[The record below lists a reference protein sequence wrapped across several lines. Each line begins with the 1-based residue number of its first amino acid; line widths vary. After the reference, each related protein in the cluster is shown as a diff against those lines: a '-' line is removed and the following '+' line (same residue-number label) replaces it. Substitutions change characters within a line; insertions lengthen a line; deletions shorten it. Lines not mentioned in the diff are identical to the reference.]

1 MPPRD
6 LLTCLHDVR
15 IAGERILDVTGDQT
29 IEEYLADW
37 VLRAAVER
45 QFEII
50 GEALR
55 RATQIDPTL
64 EERITDASKIIAF
77 RNQVIHGYDVID
89 HMLVWGIIQRF
100 LPTLMGQV
108 RAMLPQE

>member
-6 LLTCLHDVR
+6 LRTCLHDVLT
-15 IAGERILDVTGDQT
+15 AGERILEVTDDRALD
-29 IEEYLADW
+29 EYTSSW

-55 RATQIDPTL
+55 RATQVDSTL
-64 EERITDASKIIAF
+64 VERITDASKIIAF

-89 HMLVWGIIQRF
+89 HTIVWGIVKRY
-100 LPTLMGQV
+100 LPSLLKQV
-108 RAMLPQE
+108 RAMLPQD